1 MNKGKTNRQLR
12 GWQHLLCLLLLGLLF
27 SACTRKEPLQRSPVD
42 YRQGGPSAFGD
53 TIILG
58 SIGDASSMIPNITGD
73 SASHEIGGFIYNGL
87 VKYDK
92 DFNIVG
98 DLAESWE
105 IPKDELSIT
114 FHLRKGVKWHD
125 GKEFTAHDVL
135 FTYHFMIDPKTPT
148 PYAGDFL
155 LVKKAEILDRYTFRI
170 SYEKPFAPALISWG
184 MWILP
189 RHLLEGKDVRTSPL
203 NRRPVGTGPYLF
215 RQWKTGEKIELEA
228 NPNYFEGRPYTQK
241 VLYRIIPDSATL
253 FLELKSG
260 GADWTGLSPM
270 QYQRQTDT
278 EEFRENFRKYK
289 YLSSGYTYLGFN
301 LKDSRFRDKRVRQ
314 ALAYAIDKEEIIKV
328 VLLGLGVEA
337 TGPYKPDTWV
347 YNPRVKRYPHDP
359 ERAKQL
365 LAEAGWKDLDGDG
378 IVEKDGVPFRF
389 TILTNQG
396 NEERKM
402 TAEIIQKRLETVGVK
417 AEIRIAEW
425 ASFINFFIKNR
436 RFETV
441 LLGWSTGQDPDLYE
455 IWHSSKT
462 LPDEFNFVSYQNP
475 EVDRFIEEGRHT
487 FDKKRRKAYY
497 DRIQEILAEDVPYLF
512 LYTPFSLPVIHA
524 RFKGI
529 EPAPTG
535 ISYNFI
541 KWYVPKDQQRY
552 KQ

>member
-1 MNKGKTNRQLR
+1 
-12 GWQHLLCLLLLGLLF
+12 
-27 SACTRKEPLQRSPVD
+27 
-42 YRQGGPSAFGD
+42 
-53 TIILG
+53 
-58 SIGDASSMIPNITGD
+58 MIPNITGD

-92 DFNIVG
+92 DFNIMG

>member
-1 MNKGKTNRQLR
+1 M
-12 GWQHLLCLLLLGLLF
+12 LCLLLLGLLF

-92 DFNIVG
+92 DFNIMG

>member
-1 MNKGKTNRQLR
+1 M
-12 GWQHLLCLLLLGLLF
+12 LCLLLLGLLF

>member
-1 MNKGKTNRQLR
+1 
-12 GWQHLLCLLLLGLLF
+12 
-27 SACTRKEPLQRSPVD
+27 
-42 YRQGGPSAFGD
+42 
-53 TIILG
+53 
-58 SIGDASSMIPNITGD
+58 
-73 SASHEIGGFIYNGL
+73 
-87 VKYDK
+87 
-92 DFNIVG
+92 
-98 DLAESWE
+98 
-105 IPKDELSIT
+105 
-114 FHLRKGVKWHD
+114 
-125 GKEFTAHDVL
+125 
-135 FTYHFMIDPKTPT
+135 
-148 PYAGDFL
+148 
-155 LVKKAEILDRYTFRI
+155 
-170 SYEKPFAPALISWG
+170 
-184 MWILP
+184 
-189 RHLLEGKDVRTSPL
+189 
-203 NRRPVGTGPYLF
+203 VGTGPYLF

-417 AEIRIAEW
+417 TEIRIAEW

>member
-1 MNKGKTNRQLR
+1 
-12 GWQHLLCLLLLGLLF
+12 LLCLLLLGLLF

>member
-1 MNKGKTNRQLR
+1 M
-12 GWQHLLCLLLLGLLF
+12 LCLLLLGLLL
-27 SACTRKEPLQRSPVD
+27 SACTRKEPLPRSSVD
-42 YRQGGPSAFGD
+42 YRQDGPPAFGD
-53 TIILG
+53 TIVLG

-73 SASHEIGGFIYNGL
+73 SASHEIGGFLYNGL

-92 DFNIVG
+92 DYNIVG

-105 IPKDELSIT
+105 ISDDELSIT
-114 FHLRKGVKWHD
+114 FHLRKGVRWHD
-125 GKEFTAHDVL
+125 GKELTAHDVL
-135 FTYHFMIDPKTPT
+135 FTYRFMIDPKTPT

-155 LVKKAEILDRYTFRI
+155 LVKKVAIPDRYTFRVR
-170 SYEKPFAPALISWG
+170 YEKPFAPALISWG

-189 RHLLEGKDVRTSPL
+189 QHLLEGKDVRNSPL
-203 NRRPVGTGPYLF
+203 NRHPVGTGPYVF

-228 NPNYFEGRPYTQK
+228 NPNYFEGRPCIQK
-241 VLYRIIPDSATL
+241 ILYRIIPDSATL
-253 FLELKSG
+253 FLELKAG
-260 GADWTGLSPM
+260 GVDWTGLSPM

-289 YLSSGYTYLGFN
+289 YLASGYTYLGFN
-301 LKDSRFRDKRVRQ
+301 LKDRRFQDKRVRQ

-347 YNPRVKRYPHDP
+347 YNPRVKRYPYDP
-359 ERAKQL
+359 DRARKL

-378 IVEKDGVPFRF
+378 IVEKDGMPFRF
-389 TILTNQG
+389 TILSNQG
-396 NEERKM
+396 NDERKM
-402 TAEIIQKRLETVGVK
+402 TAEVIQKRLRRVGVQVD
-417 AEIRIAEW
+417 IRIAEW

-462 LPDEFNFVSYQNP
+462 LPDEFNFISYKNP
-475 EVDRFIEEGRHT
+475 EVDRLIEEGRHT
-487 FDKKRRKAYY
+487 FNKDRRKACY
-497 DRIQEILAEDVPYLF
+497 DRIQEILAEDAPYLF
-512 LYTPFSLPVIHA
+512 LYTPLSLPVIHA

-529 EPAPTG
+529 EPAPAG

-541 KWYVPKDQQRY
+541 RWYVPKNQQRY
-552 KQ
+552 QG